1 MKTTFYVFKYGNGY
15 IKVSKNL
22 KLSLTKD
29 IDKCSYWDS
38 KKNANSWK
46 NSIETKYPGTKLI
59 ECGICEK

>member
-29 IDKCSYWDS
+29 IDKCSYWIS
-38 KKNANSWK
+38 KTEANSWEK
-46 NSIETKYPGTKLI
+46 SISTKYPGAKLV
-59 ECGICEK
+59 ECGICER